1 MSLLDDLIADA
12 LFSGI
17 GPSTNR
23 GWLILFT
30 IGGLAL
36 AVTSGLLV
44 AGGVDLAP
52 PPDGKVGALLA
63 SLLVGWGGMLMAAL
77 HLRREATDKLLAATC
92 FVINLAAASAPFV
105 AVVH

>member
-1 MSLLDDLIADA
+1 MSVLDDLIVDA

-23 GWLILFT
+23 GLLIFVT
-30 IGGLAL
+30 ICGLTL

-44 AGGVDLAP
+44 ASGVDILQ
-52 PPDGKVGALLA
+52 PPDWKIGALLA
-63 SLLVGWGGMLMAAL
+63 SLLAGWAGMFIAVL
-77 HLRREATDKLLAATC
+77 HLRREPADKVLAATC
-92 FVINLAAASAPFV
+92 FVINLAAASTPFV